1 MNVTRFSNIIW
12 IVISNLVLLLANFGV
27 SILLANYLGVRDF
40 GIFMLAYTV
49 FNYLIV
55 FNNFGLKKY
64 VVAKLSSN
72 QLNFNEVYSSSVII
86 RVCLSFVAGIILYI
100 ILDLFNVDTSKK
112 TSIMIFFIA
121 SFFIAFDLQAFY
133 DSYEKSKNDSMF
145 LIIRNMLYFTSTLL
159 LVYIDKANIIKV
171 SLAFS
176 ISTFL
181 YVFMQYFYAKKFI
194 PKLKIMFNYK
204 HLKLIFIGAFPLF
217 WAELMINIYDKADI
231 IMLSILKGD
240 QEVGIYSVAARLV
253 AAIIL
258 LVGAAYRIILPT
270 LSREENLTQRNEY
283 IENAVKYLGII
294 TIPLTV
300 GGIVTADQIISIFFS
315 DEYHNSILPFQIL
328 ILNVLIVGIGSVF
341 GTLLLAI
348 GEIKY
353 YTLAITFGA
362 IINTIGN
369 LILIPKFSYI
379 GASFSTVIAQ
389 LVVSGVGFWVYKRV
403 CNPKFKLNLGKVLFI
418 SLLMGGVA
426 ISTSLISNL
435 LVVVFVSMVFYLL
448 FLQIFKVI
456 NIKGILNT
464 AFGGSKN

>member
-1 MNVTRFSNIIW
+1 MNVTRVSNIIW
-12 IVISNLVLLLANFGV
+12 ILISNLILLLANFGV
-27 SILLANYLGVRDF
+27 SILLANYLGVNDF

-72 QLNFNEVYSSSVII
+72 QLNINEIYSSSIII
-86 RVCLSFVAGIILYI
+86 RVCLSFVAGIILLI
-100 ILDLFNVDTSKK
+100 ILDLFNVDTEKK
-112 TSIMIFFIA
+112 ISIMIFFIA
-121 SFFIAFDLQAFY
+121 AFFIVFDLQAFY

-145 LIIRNMLYFTSTLL
+145 LIIRNVLYFTSTLA
-159 LVYIDKANIIKV
+159 LVYIDKASVIKV
-171 SLAFS
+171 SVAFL

-181 YVFMQYFYAKKFI
+181 YIFMQYFHSKKVL
-194 PKLKIMFNYK
+194 PRLKFVFNINQ
-204 HLKLIFIGAFPLF
+204 LKVIFLGAFPLF
-217 WAELMINIYDKADI
+217 WSELMINIYDKADI

-270 LSREENLTQRNEY
+270 LSKEVNLTQRNEY
-283 IENAVKYLGII
+283 IENAVKYLGVI

-300 GGIVTADQIISIFFS
+300 GGIVTADQIITIFFS
-315 DEYHNSILPFQIL
+315 DDYHNSILPFQLL

-362 IINTIGN
+362 IINTVGN
-369 LILIPKFSYI
+369 LFLIPKYSYI
-379 GASFSTVIAQ
+379 GASISTIIAQ
-389 LVVSGVGFWVYKRV
+389 LVVSGVGFWVYKRI
-403 CNPKFKLNLGKVLFI
+403 CNPKFKLKLGKVVFI
-418 SLLMGGVA
+418 SMLMGGVA
-426 ISTSLISNL
+426 FCTSLIANL
-435 LVVVFVSMVFYLL
+435 LVVVLVSMIFYLL

-456 NIKGILNT
+456 NLKEQIIKVFISLR
-464 AFGGSKN
+464 